1 MVDEKDLEEK
11 ELNEKDKE
19 QDEKLNEEPV
29 EEGKEEQEEPEKD
42 EKEVN
47 DLNSENPDAKPQD
60 DKNLD
65 NNEKK
70 EFEDLDPETESSDEN
85 SLEDEELSGSEDEKE
100 LEEETEPNFGEKEF
114 DEDLDK
120 NSGEKNDLESEK
132 EDLGD
137 KNDKESDEK
146 NLGDSDSVKNDV
158 PKDLMKDQEGPNKAL
173 VYKEIGKYF
182 SSMDKAKGNRLIAS
196 LGKENIRNV
205 TDMVYDTHIGSFKK
219 GEELEAA
226 KEIYLQMALM
236 GGAKTAI
243 GKFKNEGKIDNNKL
257 VKLDPNEMD
266 DEVKKSVDVAVTNP
280 KETLEETKTAM
291 FLRDK
296 LMFAVGLDGNPLY
309 GFLQGL
315 MEEMEKDISDNI
327 ELMNGPRTTVPKDVL
342 LVAEKAYEDKL
353 AEHEA
358 SLNSNKAKESI
369 EKNEEMP
376 QKNDEHGKIE
386 EKSEDTVPSRE
397 SNNAIDEVPKEDRRN
412 NGDLDKSKILDE
424 ALEDFDNYAKANG
437 LNKENASKEVVNR
450 VVEDAMDRTEEK
462 LAKMADREYIEKKE
476 NMTEQHKHNQDR

>member
-11 ELNEKDKE
+11 ELNEKGKE
-19 QDEKLNEEPV
+19 QDEKLNKEPV
-29 EEGKEEQEEPEKD
+29 EDGKEEHEETEKNK
-42 EKEVN
+42 KESN
-47 DLNSENPDAKPQD
+47 ELGSENPETKTQE
-60 DKNLD
+60 DKNID

-70 EFEDLDPETESSDEN
+70 GFKDLDPETKSSDEN
-85 SLEDEELSGSEDEKE
+85 GLEDEKTPESGVEKE
-100 LEEETEPNFGEKEF
+100 SDGKTDYDFGEKGL
-114 DEDLDK
+114 DEDFNKESEGID
-120 NSGEKNDLESEK
+120 DLESEK

-137 KNDKESDEK
+137 KNDKEPDEK
-146 NLGDSDSVKNDV
+146 DLGDSDSVKNDI
-158 PKDLMKDQEGPNKAL
+158 PKDSMKEQEGPNKAI

-243 GKFKNEGKIDNNKL
+243 GKFENEGKIDNNKL

-266 DEVKKSVDVAVTNP
+266 DEVKKSVNVAVTNP

-291 FLRDK
+291 CLRDK
-296 LMFAVGLDGNPLY
+296 LMVAVGLDGNPLY
-309 GFLQGL
+309 GFLQGF
-315 MEEMEKDISDNI
+315 MEEMEKDISDNLN
-327 ELMNGPRTTVPKDVL
+327 LMNGPRTTVPKDVL
-342 LVAEKAYEDKL
+342 LVAEKAYEEKL

-376 QKNDEHGKIE
+376 QKNGEHGKIE
-386 EKSEDTVPSRE
+386 EKSEDAVSSRE

-424 ALEDFDNYAKANG
+424 ALEDFDKYAKANG

-450 VVEDAMDRTEEK
+450 VVEDAMDRTKEK
-462 LAKMADREYIEKKE
+462 LAEMADREYIEEKE
-476 NMTEQHKHNQDR
+476 NMAEQHKHNQDR